1 LRHDAIGE
9 PARDA
14 DHKTAF
20 LEHVKRT
27 VRSIG
32 ATQVSRHPSGKP
44 ATTDQETAM
53 NKTMDSD
60 KKRADV
66 ASSKLS
72 LNKETL
78 RQLKV
83 RTGLKGG
90 LASVNAPTNTTYTLH
105 CPHGTINCS
114 QNC

>member
-1 LRHDAIGE
+1 MN
-9 PARDA
+9 
-14 DHKTAF
+14 K
-20 LEHVKRT
+20 
-27 VRSIG
+27 
-32 ATQVSRHPSGKP
+32 
-44 ATTDQETAM
+44 AM
-53 NKTMDSD
+53 NFD

-78 RQLKV
+78 RQLKI

-90 LASVNAPTNTTYTLH
+90 LASVNAATNTTYTAH

>member
-1 LRHDAIGE
+1 MN
-9 PARDA
+9 
-14 DHKTAF
+14 
-20 LEHVKRT
+20 RT
-27 VRSIG
+27 
-32 ATQVSRHPSGKP
+32 
-44 ATTDQETAM
+44 M
-53 NKTMDSD
+53 NSD

-90 LASVNAPTNTTYTLH
+90 RAPANDTTYTLH
-105 CPHGTINCS
+105 CPHGTLNCS

>member
-1 LRHDAIGE
+1 
-9 PARDA
+9 
-14 DHKTAF
+14 
-20 LEHVKRT
+20 
-27 VRSIG
+27 
-32 ATQVSRHPSGKP
+32 
-44 ATTDQETAM
+44 M
-53 NKTMDSD
+53 NKTMNSD

-90 LASVNAPTNTTYTLH
+90 LASQIPTTYTIH
-105 CPHGTINCS
+105 CPHGTLNCS